1 MKKIMVIIAA
11 AAVALTFVG
20 CDLLAAK
27 AGEGKSSGTK
37 NNKTISV
44 DATGTLATVPEGEVG
59 AGAEAKYRRFI
70 KELSGNEKTAAIKST
85 ITIPK
90 ADLKLV
96 DADDNVVVG
105 YVFDMNKS
113 WDATENKA
121 TTDSATSKLRDFVL
135 FGFNLKTKKAYVEH
149 YSNVNFKEE
158 LDTSNNTIGEKNNTT
173 DNIWGNGGWSAALTK
188 DTDYREDDDNYYLD
202 VEVKQATAGTYDF
215 YLGGKKRGSY
225 KASGNFMG
233 TKADGTEGLAVGGI
247 AGYLKCP
254 KGTKAKII
262 IETDSDDVVG
272 KLFADEEEF

>member
-1 MKKIMVIIAA
+1 MKKIMTIIAA
-11 AAVALTFVG
+11 AAVALTLVG
-20 CDLLAAK
+20 CDMLASK

-44 DATGTLATVPEGEVG
+44 DATGTLATVESGTG

-90 ADLKLV
+90 ADLVTDGATDK
-96 DADDNVVVG
+96 NVVVG

-113 WDATENKA
+113 WDATANKA
-121 TTDSATSKLRDFVL
+121 TTDTATTKLRDFVL
-135 FGFNLKTKKAYVEH
+135 FGFSLDTKKAYVEH
-149 YSNVNFKEE
+149 YSNVNFKDE
-158 LDTSNNTIGEKNNTT
+158 LDTSETTIGSGSDK
-173 DNIWGNGGWSAALTK
+173 NIWGDGGWSAALTK
-188 DTDYREDDDNYYLD
+188 GTDYREDDTNFYLD
-202 VEVKQATAGTYDF
+202 VEVKQETAGTYVF
-215 YLGGKKRGSY
+215 YLGGKKRGEY
-225 KASGNFMG
+225 KASGNFLG

-262 IETDSDDVVG
+262 IETDNDDVVG
-272 KLFADEEEF
+272 KLFADEE